1 MTTRLP
7 GAAALATAALL
18 GATPARAQTP
28 GGIALNQ
35 LDPTPA
41 GDTFFA
47 VPSPFASGHL
57 VPRAFAMFDY
67 SVSPLTVST
76 GATTSSVVSSQGFL
90 HIGASLALFDRLLL
104 SAALP
109 VAVVQS
115 GDSPTIDGVTLTSP
129 SSAAVGDLRLG
140 ARVRMLGEDDTSF
153 QLGIGAYLFA
163 PTGPSDTFT
172 GEGALRLEPHLAVG
186 GRLPRFVWSASIGAM
201 FRGSNNPSTLTYG
214 AGAAL
219 SLFDDRLRIG
229 PEVFAST
236 PLQEGFLEVSE
247 SKLIS
252 RGRGT
257 NAELLL
263 DVRGRLVG
271 GLWIGAAAG
280 PGLSNAIGTPVFR
293 ALGTLGW
300 SPSTTRGAQEN
311 EKPSPD
317 TDEDGVL
324 DSKDACPVTFGPAS
338 ADPKRNGCPALD
350 RDEDGIA
357 DLDDACPDERGDDS
371 NPARRGCSPDQ
382 DGDSVPDA
390 VDICPKEKGSPLENG
405 CPSQATTPTSAVPAP
420 ATPATPATPPPATP
434 ESFKLVRVSAEE
446 ITLLDQV
453 KFRISKSDPAPIDPA
468 SEPLLTEVRDALAQH
483 PELVKLEVQAH
494 TDSDGN
500 ARFNE
505 TLSTA
510 RAESVK
516 KWLVDHGVA
525 SDRLVAKGYGA
536 SKPIADNK
544 TVAGRAKNRRMQI
557 VVIEKR

>member
-1 MTTRLP
+1 MNIRLP
-7 GAAALATAALL
+7 AAAALATAALL
-18 GATPARAQTP
+18 GATPAHAQSP

-41 GDTFFA
+41 GDTFFG
-47 VPSPFASGHL
+47 VPSPSASGHL
-57 VPRAFAMFDY
+57 VPRAFAIFDY

-76 GATTSSVVSSQGFL
+76 GATTSSIVSSQAFL
-90 HIGASLALFDRLLL
+90 HVGASLALFDRLLI

-115 GDSPTIDGVTLTSP
+115 GDSPTIDGAKLTSP

-140 ARVRMLGEDDTSF
+140 ARVRMLGEDNTPF
-153 QLGIGAYLFA
+153 QLGLGAYLFA

-172 GEGALRLEPHLAVG
+172 GEGTLRLEPHLTVG
-186 GRLPRFVWSASIGAM
+186 GRLPRFVWSASIGVM
-201 FRGSNNPSTLTYG
+201 LRGSNNPSTLTYG
-214 AGAAL
+214 AGAAA
-219 SLFDDRLRIG
+219 SLFDDRLQIG

-247 SKLIS
+247 NKLIS
-252 RGRGT
+252 RGRAT

-263 DVRGRLVG
+263 DVRGRLVS

-280 PGLSNAIGTPVFR
+280 PGLSSAIGTPVFR
-293 ALGTLGW
+293 ALGTIGW
-300 SPSTTRGAQEN
+300 APSVTRTAQED
-311 EKPSPD
+311 EKPPSD
-317 TDEDGVL
+317 TDEDGIL
-324 DSKDACPVTFGPAS
+324 DIKDACPVAFGHAS
-338 ADPKRNGCPALD
+338 ADPKRNGCPAQD

-357 DLDDACPDERGDDS
+357 DLDDTCPDERGDDS

-382 DGDSVPDA
+382 DGDSVPDSI
-390 VDICPKEKGSPLENG
+390 DICPKQKGSALENG
-405 CPSQATTPTSAVPAP
+405 CPAKVEAPTSAVAPP
-420 ATPATPATPPPATP
+420 ATPATPAPAAP
-434 ESFKLVRVSAEE
+434 ESFKLIRVTPEE

-468 SEPLLTEVRDALAQH
+468 SEPLLTEVRDALAHH

-500 ARFNE
+500 VKFNE

-516 KWLVDHGVA
+516 KWLIDHGVA
-525 SDRLVAKGYGA
+525 SDRIVAKGYGP

-544 TVAGRAKNRRMQI
+544 PVAGRAKNRRMQI
-557 VVIEKR
+557 VVLEKK

>member
-1 MTTRLP
+1 
-7 GAAALATAALL
+7 AAALATAALL
-18 GATPARAQTP
+18 GATPARAQSP

-67 SVSPLTVST
+67 AASPLTVST

-115 GDSPTIDGVTLTSP
+115 GDSPTIDGVTLASP

-140 ARVRMLGEDDTSF
+140 ARVRMLGEDDTPF
-153 QLGIGAYLFA
+153 QIGLGAYLFA
-163 PTGPSDTFT
+163 PTAPSDTFT

-186 GRLPRFVWSASIGAM
+186 GRFPRFVWSASIGAM
-201 FRGSNNPSTLTYG
+201 LRGSDNPSVLTYG

-219 SLFDDRLRIG
+219 SLFDDRLQVG

-236 PLQEGFLEVSE
+236 PLQEGFLQVSE

-252 RGRGT
+252 RGRAT

-280 PGLSNAIGTPVFR
+280 PGLSSAIGTPVFR

-300 SPSTTRGAQEN
+300 SPPAAHRAQVD
-311 EKPSPD
+311 EKPTSD
-317 TDEDGVL
+317 TDEDGIL
-324 DSKDACPVTFGPAS
+324 DIKDACPVAFGPAS
-338 ADPKRNGCPALD
+338 ADPKRNGCPAQD

-357 DLDDACPDERGDDS
+357 DLDDACPDERGNDS
-371 NPARRGCSPDQ
+371 NPARRGCPPDQ

-390 VDICPKEKGSPLENG
+390 VDVCPTEKGSALENG
-405 CPSQATTPTSAVPAP
+405 CPAKVEAPTSAVAAPAGP
-420 ATPATPATPPPATP
+420 ATPASPATAGPATPG
-434 ESFKLVRVSAEE
+434 SFKLVRVSAEE

-500 ARFNE
+500 AKFNE

-525 SDRLVAKGYGA
+525 SGRLVAKGYGA

-557 VVIEKR
+557 VVIEKK

>member
-7 GAAALATAALL
+7 AAAALATAALL
-18 GATPARAQTP
+18 GATHALAQTP

-67 SVSPLTVST
+67 SVSPLTVSI
-76 GATTSSVVSSQGFL
+76 GPTTSSIVSSQGFL
-90 HIGASLALFDRLLL
+90 HVGASLALFDRLLL

-109 VAVVQS
+109 VAVIQS
-115 GDSPTIDGVTLTSP
+115 GDSPTIEGVTLSSP

-140 ARVRMLGEDDTSF
+140 ARVRMLGEDDTPF

-186 GRLPRFVWSASIGAM
+186 GRLPRFVWTASIGAM
-201 FRGSNNPSTLTYG
+201 LRGSNNPSALTYG

-219 SLFDDRLRIG
+219 SLFDDRLRVG
-229 PEVFAST
+229 PVVFAST

-247 SKLIS
+247 SKVIS
-252 RGRGT
+252 RGRAT
-257 NAELLL
+257 HAELLL

-271 GLWIGAAAG
+271 GLWLGAAAG
-280 PGLSNAIGTPVFR
+280 PGLSSAIGTPVFR

-300 SPSTTRGAQEN
+300 SPSATRGAQED
-311 EKPSPD
+311 EKPSSD

-324 DSKDACPVTFGPAS
+324 DIKDACPVTFGPAS
-338 ADPKRNGCPALD
+338 ADPKRNGCPAQD

-371 NPARRGCSPDQ
+371 NPARRGCSADQ

-390 VDICPKEKGSPLENG
+390 VDICPKEKGSALENG
-405 CPSQATTPTSAVPAP
+405 CPSQATTPTP
-420 ATPATPATPPPATP
+420 ATPAPAAP
-434 ESFKLVRVSAEE
+434 ESFKRVRVTAEE
-446 ITLLDQV
+446 ITLLEPV
-453 KFRISKSDPAPIDPA
+453 KFRIAKSDPAPIDPA
-468 SEPLLTEVRDALAQH
+468 SEPMLTEVRDALAQH

-500 ARFNE
+500 VKFNE

-525 SDRLVAKGYGA
+525 TDRLVAKGYGP

-557 VVIEKR
+557 VVLEKK